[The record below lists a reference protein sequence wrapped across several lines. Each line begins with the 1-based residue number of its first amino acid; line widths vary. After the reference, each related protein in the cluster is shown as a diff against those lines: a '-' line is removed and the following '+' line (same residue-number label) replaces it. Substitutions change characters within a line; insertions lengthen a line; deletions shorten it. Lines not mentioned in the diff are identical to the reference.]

1 MNIEPRCILAP
12 SMLSADF
19 SCAGEAVA
27 MIGKTTAQWI
37 HLDVMDGLFVP
48 NISFGPK
55 FIEDIRPLSSLVF
68 DTHLMV
74 DRPERFIVEF
84 ARAGSDII
92 TVHAEASV
100 HLHRT
105 LGAIH
110 DEGKQAGVS
119 LVPSTPVSS
128 IEMVLDE
135 VELVLVMSVDPGFGG
150 QKFIANSLD
159 KIRQLDA
166 LRKKHKLDFRISVD
180 GGVNANN
187 ADLLVE
193 AGVDV
198 LVMGS
203 AFFNAGD
210 KKSFAA
216 RIQGMES

>member
-1 MNIEPRCILAP
+1 
-12 SMLSADF
+12 
-19 SCAGEAVA
+19 

>member
-1 MNIEPRCILAP
+1 
-12 SMLSADF
+12 
-19 SCAGEAVA
+19 
-27 MIGKTTAQWI
+27 
-37 HLDVMDGLFVP
+37 
-48 NISFGPK
+48 
-55 FIEDIRPLSSLVF
+55 
-68 DTHLMV
+68 
-74 DRPERFIVEF
+74 VEF

>member
-1 MNIEPRCILAP
+1 
-12 SMLSADF
+12 
-19 SCAGEAVA
+19 

-84 ARAGSDII
+84 AKAGSDII